1 VAYRDEV
8 REMELLLQGMSNEE
22 IAENARVQLI
32 PLVNSGSFKE
42 SLIGEIIRRLKR
54 AEQ

>member
-8 REMELLLQGMSNEE
+8 REMELLLQGMSDEE
-22 IAENARVQLI
+22 IAENARVLLV
-32 PLVNSGSFKE
+32 PLVNTGSFKE
-42 SLIGEIIRRLKR
+42 SLIEEIIRRLKR